1 MRHKKSIYKKQS
13 RFYTG
18 MVYEPDLSDYPVE
31 DREILDDRDLRVG
44 NSDGVSTICECGS
57 RSELFKHNKNKT

>member
-1 MRHKKSIYKKQS
+1 MKPG

-18 MVYEPDLSDYPVE
+18 MVYEPDLSDSPVE

-44 NSDGVSTICECGS
+44 DGDGVATICECGS

>member
-1 MRHKKSIYKKQS
+1 MRHKKNIYRKPG

-18 MVYEPDLSDYPVE
+18 MVYERDLSNSPVE
-31 DREILDDRDLRVG
+31 DRELPDDRDIWVG
-44 NSDGVSTICECGS
+44 CGSVATICECGS